1 MKNKMGEKVVLFL
14 AGIIAV
20 GIGLAAGLWPKAF
33 YASSGIFLGENI
45 SLLSE
50 VRAPAMVLT
59 VSGLIMLAAVMASK
73 FRAFALAVA
82 AVLYLSYGGGRLLSL
97 AMDGVPHFNL
107 LAAMVLEIGVGLL
120 CVYTFWRQGDPT

>member
-14 AGIIAV
+14 AGIIAD
-20 GIGLAAGLWPKAF
+20 GIGLAAGLWPIAF
-33 YASSGIFLGENI
+33 YASSGIFLGDNI

-120 CVYTFWRQGDPT
+120 CVYTFWRRGDPT